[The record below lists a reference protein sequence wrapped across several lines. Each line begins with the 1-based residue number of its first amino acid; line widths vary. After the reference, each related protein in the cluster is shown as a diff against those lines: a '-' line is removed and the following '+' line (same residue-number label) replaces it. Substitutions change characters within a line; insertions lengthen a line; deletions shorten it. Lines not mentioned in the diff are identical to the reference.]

1 MAKRTTVGQRIK
13 DRVDDLNS
21 GRKNP
26 TLLEVA
32 IAFFPFFLFFGLVLL
47 ILPISNPIS
56 NGDGDSGEDVEGYF
70 VGDVESV
77 EDDEGYEIEDEY
89 IIDGRLYE
97 ISDNGTVEYEDGEEE
112 RPKTITVIALITLI
126 IIVAIS
132 LFLIIKGQF
141 DDIMKK

>member
-47 ILPISNPIS
+47 ILPISN
-56 NGDGDSGEDVEGYF
+56 GDGDGGEDVEGYF

-97 ISDNGTVEYEDGEEE
+97 ISDNGTVEYEDSEE

-126 IIVAIS
+126 IIVVIS
-132 LFLIIKGQF
+132 LFLIMKGQF

>member
-47 ILPISNPIS
+47 ILPISN
-56 NGDGDSGEDVEGYF
+56 GDGDGGEDVEGYF

-97 ISDNGTVEYEDGEEE
+97 ISDNGTVEYEDSKE
-112 RPKTITVIALITLI
+112 RKKTITVISLITLI
-126 IIVAIS
+126 IIVVIS
-132 LFLIIKGQF
+132 LFLIMKGQF